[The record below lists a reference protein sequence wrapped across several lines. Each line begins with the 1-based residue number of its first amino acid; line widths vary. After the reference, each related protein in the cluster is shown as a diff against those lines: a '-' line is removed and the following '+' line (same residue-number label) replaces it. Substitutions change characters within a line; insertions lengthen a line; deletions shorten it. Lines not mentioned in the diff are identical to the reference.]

1 MPFFSL
7 VGVSW
12 RDETCGSESKLQP
25 FVLGLSRTSDPNT
38 SYLNDLFVVSTVVS
52 LYTDKKKNDAS
63 ISFCKHAVSKKSE
76 QRLCFLSNLSIK
88 LKA

>member
-52 LYTDKKKNDAS
+52 LYTDKKKNDLCLYQLLQA
-63 ISFCKHAVSKKSE
+63 CCVKK
-76 QRLCFLSNLSIK
+76 K
-88 LKA
+88 